1 MTALNV
7 VAFIRIFRSLPLMH
21 NYVRRAIESFS
32 FSSFN
37 FLGLEIVLADFDD
50 YYRDSKGTSRHANLA
65 KEMILELCF
74 KDQNRFKPLESEEN
88 DLPMQNQGATGGD
101 ECLKRADADT
111 QSDHFDLPC
120 LLKGRTES
128 PSTTE
133 DSDMPTSITSVT
145 DLDTTSANISECS
158 DTEIASSNATATKG
172 SDLISRPSPHGVT
185 HLKHGVEDREHTTA
199 YSSLAVEM
207 GRHSRINNFQLALL
221 LVSTLENLTCH
232 GNSSLHDPGLLM
244 HTNGQL
250 IEILHTLS
258 DAKEK
263 NADVLCSWEPAALT
277 AVQLVII
284 RTVFAILYTTCRNT
298 KAAKQL
304 SKSSYVGKLVEV
316 ISEGCLDKEFLST
329 QQHLELAKRI
339 GKVSDRG
346 KALDSKF
353 SSSYLWRTF
362 QHELLLGCSWQGL
375 ALFVTTCLHYGTMIN
390 STLFVLCQEIFE
402 QFSTKGAFESVA
414 MLLLKFDEIYPSEL
428 SVLEKDDDVDSQ
440 IASPARRIEQY
451 PKNLSK
457 RIVRSL
463 GKMISVLK
471 KGKSCCKSSRE
482 RELCSRKSSM
492 ATPGWPVVH
501 EEGFVTYERYP
512 QSSEVEESSE
522 SAADMEFESER
533 QDQFSGA

>member
-1 MTALNV
+1 
-7 VAFIRIFRSLPLMH
+7 MH
-21 NYVRRAIESFS
+21 NYVRCAIESS
-32 FSSFN
+32 FFFLSFN
-37 FLGLEIVLADFDD
+37 FVGFEIVLADFDD
-50 YYRDSKGTSRHANLA
+50 YYRDSKSTSRHANLA

-74 KDQNRFKPLESEEN
+74 QDQNRFKPLESEDSE
-88 DLPMQNQGATGGD
+88 LPMQNQGATVGD
-101 ECLKRADADT
+101 ECSKRVDVDT

-133 DSDMPTSITSVT
+133 DSDMLTSVTSVT

-158 DTEIASSNATATKG
+158 DTEIVSSNATATKC
-172 SDLISRPSPHGVT
+172 SDLISQPSPNDVT
-185 HLKHGVEDREHTTA
+185 HLKHGVEDREHATA
-199 YSSLAVEM
+199 YSSLAVEI

-232 GNSSLHDPGLLM
+232 GSSSLHDPGLLM
-244 HTNGQL
+244 HTSGHL

-263 NADVLCSWEPAALT
+263 NADVLCSWESTALT

-304 SKSSYVGKLVEV
+304 SKSSYVAKLVEV

-329 QQHLELAKRI
+329 QQHLELAKQI
-339 GKVSDRG
+339 GKVSDHG
-346 KALDSKF
+346 KALYSKF

-362 QHELLLGCSWQGL
+362 QHQLLLGCSLQGL
-375 ALFVTTCLHYGTMIN
+375 VLFVTTCLHYGTMIN

-402 QFSTKGAFESVA
+402 QFSSKGAFESVA
-414 MLLLKFDEIYPSEL
+414 MLLLKFDEIYPSSEC
-428 SVLEKDDDVDSQ
+428 SVHEKDDDVDWK

-482 RELCSRKSSM
+482 LSSRKSSI
-492 ATPGWPVVH
+492 ASPGWPVVH
-501 EEGFVTYERYP
+501 EDGFVMYERYP

-522 SAADMEFESER
+522 SAADMECESER
-533 QDQFSGA
+533 QDQFSGV